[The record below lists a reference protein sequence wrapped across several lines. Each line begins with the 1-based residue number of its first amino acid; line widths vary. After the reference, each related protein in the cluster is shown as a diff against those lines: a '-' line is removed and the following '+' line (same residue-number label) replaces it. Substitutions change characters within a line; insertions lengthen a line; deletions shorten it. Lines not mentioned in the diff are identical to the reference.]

1 MSTMIIFHETENGE
15 HWAKAWHNGEGSRHG
30 MFDKISVKCRN
41 FRDPNN
47 HNSTGVI
54 LEIPDM
60 AAFENFMASDEAKK
74 AMAEDGLKVE
84 SLRMLV
90 EFTP

>member
-1 MSTMIIFHETENGE
+1 
-15 HWAKAWHNGEGSRHG
+15 
-30 MFDKISVKCRN
+30 MFDKIGVKCRT

-47 HNSTGVI
+47 NNSTGVI
-54 LEIPDM
+54 AEITDM
-60 AAFENFMASDEAKK
+60 AAFENFMASDEVKK